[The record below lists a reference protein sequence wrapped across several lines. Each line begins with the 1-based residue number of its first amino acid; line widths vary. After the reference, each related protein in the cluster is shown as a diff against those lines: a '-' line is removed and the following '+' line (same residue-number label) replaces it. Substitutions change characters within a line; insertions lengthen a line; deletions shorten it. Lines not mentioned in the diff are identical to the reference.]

1 MTPLEEWLDGIAVED
16 MLNVSTRTLQKYRSS
31 GRLPFLKIG
40 NKIFYKRTAVEAYLE
55 MLYEEQNAHKRAAL
69 VEAYHPQSAALS
81 EVMHPQSATQADD
94 YKSFTDAH
102 TGAYKKKGE
111 AYD

>member
-40 NKIFYKRTAVEAYLE
+40 NKIFYKRTDVEAYLE

-69 VEAYHPQSAALS
+69 AEA
-81 EVMHPQSATQADD
+81 MHPQSATQADD

>member
-40 NKIFYKRTAVEAYLE
+40 NKIFYKRTDVEAYLE
-55 MLYEEQNAHKRAAL
+55 MIYEEQNAHKRAAL
-69 VEAYHPQSAALS
+69 VEAYHPQSAA
-81 EVMHPQSATQADD
+81 QADD

-102 TGAYKKKGE
+102 ACAYKKKGE

>member
-1 MTPLEEWLDGIAVED
+1 MTALEEWLDGIAVED

-40 NKIFYKRTAVEAYLE
+40 NKIFYKRTDVEAYME

-69 VEAYHPQSAALS
+69 AEACNHP
-81 EVMHPQSATQADD
+81 
-94 YKSFTDAH
+94 TDAH
-102 TGAYKKKGE
+102 ACAHNKKGD
-111 AYD
+111 AYE

>member
-40 NKIFYKRTAVEAYLE
+40 NKIFYKRTDVEAYLE

-69 VEAYHPQSAALS
+69 VEAMHQSAALADAN
-81 EVMHPQSATQADD
+81 HPQIATQADD

>member
-40 NKIFYKRTAVEAYLE
+40 NKIFYKRTDVEAYLE
-55 MLYEEQNAHKRAAL
+55 MLYEEQNAPKRAAL
-69 VEAYHPQSAALS
+69 VEA
-81 EVMHPQSATQADD
+81 MHPQVAALVEACNHP
-94 YKSFTDAH
+94 TDAH
-102 TGAYKKKGE
+102 TGAHKKKGD
-111 AYD
+111 AYE

>member
-40 NKIFYKRTAVEAYLE
+40 NKIFYKRTDVEAYME
-55 MLYEEQNAHKRAAL
+55 MLYEEQNAHKRAYNKKGD
-69 VEAYHPQSAALS
+69 AYEFPGFSGSAADIR
-81 EVMHPQSATQADD
+81 AD
-94 YKSFTDAH
+94 S
-102 TGAYKKKGE
+102 
-111 AYD
+111 

>member
-40 NKIFYKRTAVEAYLE
+40 NKIFYKRTDVEAYLE

-69 VEAYHPQSAALS
+69 VEAMHPQSAALA
-81 EVMHPQSATQADD
+81 EACNHP
-94 YKSFTDAH
+94 TDAH
-102 TGAYKKKGE
+102 ACAYNKKGD
-111 AYD
+111 AYE

>member
-40 NKIFYKRTAVEAYLE
+40 NKIFYKRTDVEAYLE

-69 VEAYHPQSAALS
+69 AEAMHPQSAALVEAYHPQSAALA
-81 EVMHPQSATQADD
+81 EACNHP
-94 YKSFTDAH
+94 TDAH
-102 TGAYKKKGE
+102 TGAYKQKGE

>member
-40 NKIFYKRTAVEAYLE
+40 NKIFYKRTDVEAYME

-69 VEAYHPQSAALS
+69 VEAYHPQSAALA
-81 EVMHPQSATQADD
+81 EACNHP
-94 YKSFTDAH
+94 TDAH
-102 TGAYKKKGE
+102 ACTHNKKGD
-111 AYD
+111 AYE